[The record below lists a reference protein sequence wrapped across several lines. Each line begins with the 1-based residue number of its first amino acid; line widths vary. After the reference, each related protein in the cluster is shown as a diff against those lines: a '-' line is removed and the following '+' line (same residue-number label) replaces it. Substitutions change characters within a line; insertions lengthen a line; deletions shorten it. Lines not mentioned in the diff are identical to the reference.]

1 MNKKTGKI
9 VVKHIYAAQVAG
21 LGVNPARVENQMVGE
36 LIMGTSRALHE
47 EVRFNKTQVTSLD
60 WVTYPILRF
69 KDSPKVTT
77 DRRSS
82 VARSAADRWRRAG
95 ARRHVPAAI
104 ANAFFDATGVRIR
117 QAPMTPARVR
127 ATLKAAGVA

>member
-9 VVKHIYAAQVAG
+9 TVDPPLRGIDAG
-21 LGVNPARVENQMVGE
+21 LVGQPGAGRE
-36 LIMGTSRALHE
+36 PDGREPDQGLSRALHE
-47 EVRFNKTQVTSLD
+47 EVAFNKNHVTSLD

-69 KDSPKVTT
+69 KDHPKVTT
-77 DRRSS
+77 VVVQRTDQLPLGVGEPPHAP
-82 VARSAADRWRRAG
+82 VA
-95 ARRHVPAAI
+95 PAV

-117 QAPMTPARVR
+117 EAPMTPARVR